1 MKKLLIVEDDKNWAD
16 ILCRYAAAVGAEAR
30 TVVSGGQAM
39 EIIDDWRPDA
49 IVLDMLLA
57 GETAVALLNELRSH
71 ADLARL
77 PIVVCSSADV
87 NLEDLRPFGVTALLD
102 KASMRPD
109 EARAIFS
116 EVLDGAE

>member
-16 ILCRYAAAVGAEAR
+16 ILCRYAAMVGADTR
-30 TVVSGGQAM
+30 VVVSGGQAM
-39 EIIDDWRPDA
+39 EMIDDWRPDA

-77 PIVVCSSADV
+77 PIVVCSNAGV

-102 KASMRPD
+102 KASMLPD
-109 EARAIFS
+109 EVRAVFS

>member
-16 ILCRYAAAVGAEAR
+16 ILCGYAAAVGAEAR
-30 TVVSGGQAM
+30 PVVSGGQAM
-39 EIIDDWRPDA
+39 DMIDNWQPDA

-77 PIVVCSSADV
+77 PIVVCSNAGV
-87 NLEDLRPFGVTALLD
+87 NLADLRPFGVRELLNR
-102 KASMRPD
+102 SR
-109 EARAIFS
+109 S
-116 EVLDGAE
+116 EERRVGKECRSRWSPYH

>member
-16 ILCRYAAAVGAEAR
+16 ILCGYAAAVGAEAR
-30 TVVSGGQAM
+30 AVVSGGQAM
-39 EIIDDWRPDA
+39 EMIDNWQPDA

-77 PIVVCSSADV
+77 PIVVCSSAYV
-87 NLEDLRPFGVTALLD
+87 NLEDLRPFGVRALLD

-109 EARAIFS
+109 EVRAIFS
-116 EVLDGAE
+116 EVLDGTE

>member
-16 ILCRYAAAVGAEAR
+16 ILCGYAAAVGAEAR
-30 TVVSGGQAM
+30 AVVSGGQAM
-39 EIIDDWRPDA
+39 EMIDNWQPDA

-57 GETAVALLNELRSH
+57 GETAVVLLNELRSH

-77 PIVVCSSADV
+77 PIVVCSNTDV
-87 NLEDLRPFGVTALLD
+87 SLEDLRPFGVRALLD

-109 EARAIFS
+109 EVRAIFS

>member
-16 ILCRYAAAVGAEAR
+16 ILCGYAAAVGAEAR
-30 TVVSGGQAM
+30 AVVSGGQAM
-39 EIIDDWRPDA
+39 EMIDNWQPDA

-71 ADLARL
+71 ADLAKL

-87 NLEDLRPFGVTALLD
+87 NLEDLRPFGVTALLN
-102 KASMRPD
+102 KASMLPD
-109 EARAIFS
+109 EVRAIFS

>member
-16 ILCRYAAAVGAEAR
+16 ILCGYAAAVGAEAR
-30 TVVSGGQAM
+30 AVVSGGQAM
-39 EIIDDWRPDA
+39 EMIDNWRPDA
-49 IVLDMLLA
+49 IILDMLLA

-77 PIVVCSSADV
+77 PIVVCSNAGV
-87 NLEDLRPFGVTALLD
+87 NLADLQPFGVRALLD
-102 KASMRPD
+102 KASMLPD
-109 EARAIFS
+109 EVRAVFS

>member
-16 ILCRYAAAVGAEAR
+16 ILCGYAAAVGAEAR
-30 TVVSGGQAM
+30 AVVSGGQAM
-39 EIIDDWRPDA
+39 EMIDNWRPDA

-87 NLEDLRPFGVTALLD
+87 NLADLRPFGVRALLD

-116 EVLDGAE
+116 EVLNGAK

>member
-16 ILCRYAAAVGAEAR
+16 ILCSYAVAVGADTRAA
-30 TVVSGGQAM
+30 VSGGQAM
-39 EIIDDWRPDA
+39 EMIDNWQPDA

-77 PIVVCSSADV
+77 PIVVCSNAGV
-87 NLEDLRPFGVTALLD
+87 NLADLQPFGVRALLD
-102 KASMRPD
+102 KASMLPD
-109 EARAIFS
+109 EVRAIFR
-116 EVLDGAE
+116 EVLDGAK

>member
-30 TVVSGGQAM
+30 AVVSGGQAM
-39 EIIDDWRPDA
+39 EMIDNWQPDA
-49 IVLDMLLA
+49 IILDMLLA

-77 PIVVCSSADV
+77 PIVVCSNEGV
-87 NLEDLRPFGVTALLD
+87 NLADLRPFGVRELLD

-109 EARAIFS
+109 EARAVFS
-116 EVLDGAE
+116 EVLDEAK

>member
-16 ILCRYAAAVGAEAR
+16 ILCGYAAAVGAEAR
-30 TVVSGGQAM
+30 AVVSGGQAM
-39 EIIDDWRPDA
+39 EMIDNWQPDA

-87 NLEDLRPFGVTALLD
+87 NLEDLQPFGVRALLD

-109 EARAIFS
+109 EVRAIFS
-116 EVLDGAE
+116 EVLDGAK

>member
-16 ILCRYAAAVGAEAR
+16 ILCGYAAAVGVEVR

-39 EIIDDWRPDA
+39 EMIDDWQPDA

-77 PIVVCSSADV
+77 PIVVCSNTDV
-87 NLEDLRPFGVTALLD
+87 SLADLRPFGVRALLD

-109 EARAIFS
+109 EVRAIFR
-116 EVLDGAE
+116 EVLDGTE

>member
-16 ILCRYAAAVGAEAR
+16 ILCGYAEAVGAEAR
-30 TVVSGGQAM
+30 AVVSGGQAM
-39 EIIDDWRPDA
+39 EMIDNWQPDA
-49 IVLDMLLA
+49 IALDMLLA

-77 PIVVCSSADV
+77 PIVVCSSAYV
-87 NLEDLRPFGVTALLD
+87 NLEDLRPFGVRALLD

-109 EARAIFS
+109 EVRAIFS
-116 EVLDGAE
+116 EVLDGTE

>member
-16 ILCRYAAAVGAEAR
+16 ILCGYAAAVGADTR
-30 TVVSGGQAM
+30 VVVSGGQAM
-39 EIIDDWRPDA
+39 EMIDNWQPDA

-77 PIVVCSSADV
+77 PIVVCSNAGV
-87 NLEDLRPFGVTALLD
+87 NLADLRSFGVRALLD
-102 KASMRPD
+102 KSSMRPD
-109 EARAIFS
+109 EVRAVFS
-116 EVLDGAE
+116 EVLDGAK

>member
-16 ILCRYAAAVGAEAR
+16 ILCSYAVAVGADTRAA
-30 TVVSGGQAM
+30 VSGGQAM
-39 EIIDDWRPDA
+39 EMIDNWQPDA

-77 PIVVCSSADV
+77 PVVVCSNSDI
-87 NLEDLRPFGVTALLD
+87 NLEDLRPFGVRALLD

>member
-16 ILCRYAAAVGAEAR
+16 ILCGYAAAVGAEAR
-30 TVVSGGQAM
+30 AVVSGGQAM
-39 EIIDDWRPDA
+39 EMIDNWRPDA

-109 EARAIFS
+109 EVRAIFR
-116 EVLDGAE
+116 EVLDGTE

>member
-16 ILCRYAAAVGAEAR
+16 ILCGYAAAVGAEAR

-39 EIIDDWRPDA
+39 EMIDNWQPDA

-57 GETAVALLNELRSH
+57 GETAVALLNELSSH

-77 PIVVCSSADV
+77 PIVVCSNAGV
-87 NLEDLRPFGVTALLD
+87 NLADLQPFGVRALLD
-102 KASMRPD
+102 KASMLPD
-109 EARAIFS
+109 EVRAVFS

>member
-16 ILCRYAAAVGAEAR
+16 ILCGYAAAVGADTR
-30 TVVSGGQAM
+30 VVVSGGQAM
-39 EIIDDWRPDA
+39 EMIDNWQPDA

-77 PIVVCSSADV
+77 PIVVCSNAGV
-87 NLEDLRPFGVTALLD
+87 NLADLRSFGVRALLD
-102 KASMRPD
+102 KSSMRPD
-109 EARAIFS
+109 EVRAVFS
-116 EVLDGAE
+116 EVFDGAK

>member
-30 TVVSGGQAM
+30 AVVSGGQAM
-39 EIIDDWRPDA
+39 EMIDNWQPDA

-77 PIVVCSSADV
+77 PIVVCSNADV
-87 NLEDLRPFGVTALLD
+87 KLADLRPFGVRALLD

-109 EARAIFS
+109 EVRAIFS
-116 EVLDGAE
+116 EVLDGAK

>member
-16 ILCRYAAAVGAEAR
+16 ILCGYAAAVGAEAR
-30 TVVSGGQAM
+30 AVVSGGQAM
-39 EIIDDWRPDA
+39 EMIDNWRPDA

-77 PIVVCSSADV
+77 LVVVCSNVNV
-87 NLEDLRPFGVTALLD
+87 NLADLQPFGVRALLD
-102 KASMRPD
+102 KASMLPD
-109 EARAIFS
+109 EVRAVFS

>member
-1 MKKLLIVEDDKNWAD
+1 M
-16 ILCRYAAAVGAEAR
+16 
-30 TVVSGGQAM
+30 VSGGQAM
-39 EIIDDWRPDA
+39 DMIDNWQPDA

-77 PIVVCSSADV
+77 PVVVCSNVNV

-102 KASMRPD
+102 KASMQPD
-109 EARAIFS
+109 EVRAVFS
-116 EVLDGAE
+116 EVLDGAK

>member
-16 ILCRYAAAVGAEAR
+16 ILCGYAAAVGAEAR
-30 TVVSGGQAM
+30 VVVSGGQAM
-39 EIIDDWRPDA
+39 EMIDNWQPDA

-109 EARAIFS
+109 EVRAIFS

>member
-16 ILCRYAAAVGAEAR
+16 ILCGYAEAVGAEAR
-30 TVVSGGQAM
+30 AVVSGGQAM
-39 EIIDDWRPDA
+39 EMIDNWQPDA

-87 NLEDLRPFGVTALLD
+87 NLEDLRPFGVRALLN

-109 EARAIFS
+109 EVRAVFS
-116 EVLDGAE
+116 EVLDGAK

>member
-39 EIIDDWRPDA
+39 EMIDDWRPDA

-87 NLEDLRPFGVTALLD
+87 NLEDLRPFGVTELLD

-109 EARAIFS
+109 EARAVFS
-116 EVLDGAE
+116 EVLNGAE

>member
-16 ILCRYAAAVGAEAR
+16 ILCGYAVAVGAEAR
-30 TVVSGGQAM
+30 AVVSGGQAM
-39 EIIDDWRPDA
+39 EMIDNWQPDA

-77 PIVVCSSADV
+77 PIVVCSNVGV
-87 NLEDLRPFGVTALLD
+87 NLADLRPFGVTALLD
-102 KASMRPD
+102 KASMRPN
-109 EARAIFS
+109 EARAVFS
-116 EVLDGAE
+116 EVLNGAK

>member
-16 ILCRYAAAVGAEAR
+16 ILCGYAAAVGADTR
-30 TVVSGGQAM
+30 VVVSGSQAM
-39 EIIDDWRPDA
+39 EMIDDWQPDA

-77 PIVVCSSADV
+77 PIVVCSNADV
-87 NLEDLRPFGVTALLD
+87 NLADLRPFGVRALLD
-102 KASMRPD
+102 KASIRPD
-109 EARAIFS
+109 EARAIFR

>member
-16 ILCRYAAAVGAEAR
+16 ILCGYAAAVGVEAR
-30 TVVSGGQAM
+30 AVVSGGQAM
-39 EIIDDWRPDA
+39 EMIDNWQPDA

-71 ADLARL
+71 ADLAKL

-87 NLEDLRPFGVTALLD
+87 NLEDLRPFGVRALLD

-109 EARAIFS
+109 EVRAIFS
-116 EVLDGAE
+116 EVLDGAK

>member
-16 ILCRYAAAVGAEAR
+16 ILCSYAAAVGADTR
-30 TVVSGGQAM
+30 VVVSGGQAM
-39 EIIDDWRPDA
+39 EMIDNWWPDA

-71 ADLARL
+71 ADLAKL

-87 NLEDLRPFGVTALLD
+87 NLADLRPFGVTALLD
-102 KASMRPD
+102 KVSMRPD

-116 EVLDGAE
+116 EVLDGAK

>member
-16 ILCRYAAAVGAEAR
+16 ILCGYAAAVGAEAR

-39 EIIDDWRPDA
+39 EMIDNWQPDA
-49 IVLDMLLA
+49 IVLDILLA

-77 PIVVCSSADV
+77 PIVVCSNADV
-87 NLEDLRPFGVTALLD
+87 NLEDLRPFGVGALLD

-116 EVLDGAE
+116 EVFNGTE

>member
-16 ILCRYAAAVGAEAR
+16 ILCRYAEAVGTDTR
-30 TVVSGGQAM
+30 VVVSGGQAM
-39 EIIDDWRPDA
+39 EMIDNWQPDA

-77 PIVVCSSADV
+77 PIVVCSNAGV
-87 NLEDLRPFGVTALLD
+87 NLADLRPFGVRALLD
-102 KASMRPD
+102 KASMHPD
-109 EARAIFS
+109 EVRAIFS

>member
-16 ILCRYAAAVGAEAR
+16 ILCGYAAAVGAEAR

-39 EIIDDWRPDA
+39 DMIDNWQPDA

-87 NLEDLRPFGVTALLD
+87 NLEDLRPFGVRALLD

-109 EARAIFS
+109 EVRAIFS

>member
-16 ILCRYAAAVGAEAR
+16 ILCGYAAAVGAEAR

-39 EIIDDWRPDA
+39 EMIDNWQPDA

-77 PIVVCSSADV
+77 PIVVCSNAGV
-87 NLEDLRPFGVTALLD
+87 NLADLQPFGVRALLD
-102 KASMRPD
+102 KASMLPD
-109 EARAIFS
+109 EVRAVFS

>member
-16 ILCRYAAAVGAEAR
+16 ILCGYAAAVGAEAR
-30 TVVSGGQAM
+30 AVVSGGQAM
-39 EIIDDWRPDA
+39 EMIDNWQPDA

-77 PIVVCSSADV
+77 PVVVCSNVNV

-102 KASMRPD
+102 KASMQPD
-109 EARAIFS
+109 EVRAVFS